1 MEHRFIPMDKM
12 ETREENGD
20 LYLEGYFS
28 VFNAVYELWPG
39 ATESIA
45 PGAFDESVNDDVRC
59 LYNHNSDLVLGRTTA
74 RTLELRQDSKGLW
87 GRVQINREDTE
98 AMNAYAR
105 INRGD
110 ITGCSFGFDIAA
122 QETEYREDGTV
133 HWTITKVKPLYEV
146 SPCTFPAYEDTSVS
160 ARRRDLDELKRKR
173 SEVWKAQALERLHN
187 KPKDKKGEQPC

>member
-28 VFNAVYELWPG
+28 VFNTIYELWPG

-45 PGAFDESVNDDVRC
+45 PGAFDDSVNDDVRC

-87 GRVQINREDTE
+87 GRVQ
-98 AMNAYAR
+98 

-160 ARRRDLDELKRKR
+160 ARKRDLDELRKKR

-187 KPKDKKGEQPC
+187 KP

>member
-1 MEHRFIPMDKM
+1 MEHRYIPMDKM

-20 LYLEGYFS
+20 LYLEGYFA

-45 PGAFDESVNDDVRC
+45 PGAFDESVSDDVRC
-59 LYNHNSDLVLGRTTA
+59 LYNHNTDLVLGRTTA
-74 RTLELRQDSKGLW
+74 RTLELQQDSRGLF
-87 GRVQINREDTE
+87 GRVKINREDTE

-105 INRGD
+105 IQRGD
-110 ITGCSFGFDIAA
+110 ITGCSFGFHIAE

-146 SPCTFPAYEDTSVS
+146 SPCTFPAYEEASVS

-173 SEVWKAQALERLHN
+173 SEVWKAKALARLTN
-187 KPKDKKGEQPC
+187 KAR

>member
-12 ETREENGD
+12 ETREENGN

-28 VFNAVYELWPG
+28 VFNVIYELWPG

-45 PGAFDESVNDDVRC
+45 PGAFDESVTDDVRC

-87 GRVQINREDTE
+87 GGVQINREDSE

-105 INRGD
+105 IKRGD

-146 SPCTFPAYEDTSVS
+146 SPCTFPAYEDTSIS

-173 SEVWKAQALERLHN
+173 GEVWKAQALERLHN
-187 KPKDKKGEQPC
+187 KP

>member
-28 VFNAVYELWPG
+28 VFNAIYELWPG

-45 PGAFDESVNDDVRC
+45 PGAFDDSVNDDVRC

-110 ITGCSFGFDIAA
+110 ITGCSFGFDIAG

-160 ARRRDLDELKRKR
+160 ARKRDLDELRRKR
-173 SEVWKAQALERLHN
+173 SEVWKTQALERLHN
-187 KPKDKKGEQPC
+187 KT